1 MADARLQATRQAAAA
16 AGRGEGGEGG
26 GHPPE
31 STHHFDECNPFLCV
45 SYLRPVIRT
54 CKAAGLG
61 PTVTGSI

>member
-16 AGRGEGGEGG
+16 AGAGGRGG

>member
-1 MADARLQATRQAAAA
+1 MADARLQAEAARAK
-16 AGRGEGGEGG
+16 GRGGGERGTV
-26 GHPPE
+26 HPPE
-31 STHHFDECNPFLCV
+31 RTHHFDECNPFLCV